1 MMERK
6 HTGSPAT
13 GVVRFS
19 QEGHWD
25 RDVHR
30 LLRYARS
37 EAVVA
42 VSNPAPSLDHL
53 RLGQVVV
60 DDLLSAGKQ
69 VRLLYSPDYLEIR
82 DRSPL
87 LRHSARGAQIR
98 VTDNDFHNALII
110 DRRVAVL
117 WSGAGADHP
126 YAYLI
131 REPALLRAL
140 HQFAVLSWQSGH
152 GLGGLAAAS
161 HVEVD
166 ATARI
171 ELDAT
176 ARAVLN
182 TLNLGLIDEAAARR
196 LGMSL
201 RTYRRHIADLT
212 TRLEVR
218 SRFQIGVRAAQ
229 LGLLDDAPR

>member
-1 MMERK
+1 MERK

-69 VRLLYSPDYLEIR
+69 VRLLYSPTTWKSATVHRCCGIPHAAH
-82 DRSPL
+82 RS
-87 LRHSARGAQIR
+87 G
-98 VTDNDFHNALII
+98 
-110 DRRVAVL
+110 
-117 WSGAGADHP
+117 
-126 YAYLI
+126 
-131 REPALLRAL
+131 
-140 HQFAVLSWQSGH
+140 
-152 GLGGLAAAS
+152 
-161 HVEVD
+161 
-166 ATARI
+166 
-171 ELDAT
+171 
-176 ARAVLN
+176 
-182 TLNLGLIDEAAARR
+182 
-196 LGMSL
+196 
-201 RTYRRHIADLT
+201 
-212 TRLEVR
+212 
-218 SRFQIGVRAAQ
+218 
-229 LGLLDDAPR
+229 

>member
-1 MMERK
+1 MEHKRS
-6 HTGSPAT
+6 GRLAA
-13 GVVRFS
+13 GIVRFS
-19 QEGHWD
+19 QDGRWD
-25 RDVHR
+25 QDVHR
-30 LLRYARS
+30 LLRYARH

-42 VSNPAPSLDHL
+42 VSNPANSLDHL

-69 VRLLYSPDYLEIR
+69 VRLLYSPDYLELR
-82 DRSPL
+82 DRRPL
-87 LRHSARGAQIR
+87 LRHSSRGAQIR

-126 YAYLI
+126 YAYLV

-140 HQFAVLSWQSGH
+140 HQFALLSWQSGH
-152 GLGGLAAAS
+152 GLTEPAETR
-161 HVEVD
+161 VV
-166 ATARI
+166 
-171 ELDAT
+171 LDDT

-196 LGMSL
+196 LGVSL
-201 RTYRRHIADLT
+201 RTYRRHIAELM

-229 LGLLDDAPR
+229 LGLLDDIAGAPAAREF

>member
-1 MMERK
+1 MTKRI
-6 HTGSPAT
+6 GSPAT
-13 GVVRFS
+13 GIVRFS

-25 RDVHR
+25 QDVHR
-30 LLRYARS
+30 LLTYARQ

-42 VSNPAPSLDHL
+42 VSNPAPSRDHL

-60 DDLLSAGKQ
+60 DDLLTAGKQ
-69 VRLLYSPDYLEIR
+69 VRLLYSPDYLETR
-82 DRSPL
+82 DRQPL

-110 DRRVAVL
+110 DRKVAVL

-126 YAYLI
+126 YAYLV

-152 GLGGLAAAS
+152 GLGGRAEDER
-161 HVEVD
+161 VEID
-166 ATARI
+166 DT
-171 ELDAT
+171 D
-176 ARAVLN
+176 RAVLN
-182 TLNLGLIDEAAARR
+182 ALNLGLIDEAAARR

-201 RTYRRHIADLT
+201 RTYRRHIADLMT
-212 TRLEVR
+212 VLGVR
-218 SRFQIGVRAAQ
+218 SRFQIGVRAAR
-229 LGLLDDAPR
+229 LGLLDDTPH

>member
-1 MMERK
+1 MEHKRF
-6 HTGSPAT
+6 GRLAT
-13 GVVRFS
+13 GIVRFS
-19 QEGHWD
+19 QDGHWD
-25 RDVHR
+25 QDVQQ
-30 LLRYARS
+30 LLRFARR

-42 VSNPAPSLDHL
+42 VSNPANSVDHL

-69 VRLLYSPDYLEIR
+69 VRLLYSPDYLELR
-82 DRSPL
+82 DRRPL
-87 LRHSARGAQIR
+87 LRHSSRGAQIR

-117 WSGAGADHP
+117 WSGAGADQP
-126 YAYLI
+126 YAYLV

-140 HQFAVLSWQSGH
+140 HQFALLSWQSGH
-152 GLGGLAAAS
+152 GLSEPAGG
-161 HVEVD
+161 
-166 ATARI
+166 RI
-171 ELDAT
+171 VLDDT

-196 LGMSL
+196 LGVSL
-201 RTYRRHIADLT
+201 RTYRRHIADLMA
-212 TRLEVR
+212 RLEVR

-229 LGLLDDAPR
+229 LGMLDDSSGTHGMSGF